1 MKVGNEYLAIRPAHS
16 FLDISGQKVEF
27 EEEQIK
33 IKVLDKPEH
42 IIACDGYAELVQPL
56 PEHLKHPDWYNVI
69 NLNTGLTRWFNSK
82 NYKISEINDLKLTTP

>member
-42 IIACDGYAELVQPL
+42 NSL
-56 PEHLKHPDWYNVI
+56 
-69 NLNTGLTRWFNSK
+69 RWVCRVSA
-82 NYKISEINDLKLTTP
+82 TTP